1 MGVAVL
7 GFRVGSG
14 LLTLAF
20 LKFGASESWKL
31 SLAISLGTYLF
42 FYLLFVQA
50 LAIHLPNGLLAD
62 ALGMDSFDDYLFDP
76 IRMVLGGWE

>member
-1 MGVAVL
+1 MNRL
-7 GFRVGSG
+7 R
-14 LLTLAF
+14 
-20 LKFGASESWKL
+20 
-31 SLAISLGTYLF
+31 SLRRQLFDIRPGEHARLWWMF